1 MTFERNFKIS
11 SYFMIGAGFTAAAA
25 TGMIYWL
32 PVALF
37 AAAFIS
43 GWFIDTARLRKQTPK
58 WFLNCVSIL
67 CFLFFIADFMLLSRS
82 FMVSVIHLIL
92 FTSIVKLLT
101 LSKNRDY
108 FFLYLTSFTLLLAA
122 SSMKVHLIF
131 GICFLIF
138 LFFGIHTFILFE
150 MRLSHGA
157 IQKRI
162 RIHPFVAPKSRNE
175 SGPELFSP
183 FPTRLLS
190 IISFGVTLLILAVAL
205 PLFLLLPRSSSGY
218 NRQPSG
224 ETQFVSGFSDSVEL
238 GRTGT
243 VKQSDAV
250 VMRVRVSKPPSLLPV
265 DLKWRGLAFDYYNG
279 RAWKRSDPV
288 RRPVPVQGRYFKLE
302 DSARGTDWLHQS
314 FFIESLSTNVVFAA
328 RKALAVSRDAG
339 SLTRDSAENLYVNS
353 PEQTKRRYDVISDQ
367 SLPNPE
373 FIYGTGSIPAG
384 ILKTCLQ
391 VPPLD
396 GRIEELTKQVTAQAG
411 NNYEKVKAL
420 EQYLH
425 ERYAYS
431 LELKG
436 TPGSKDP
443 LSVFLFETRQ
453 GHCEYFASALAIMLR
468 YAGIPSR
475 LVNGFRIGEYN
486 RIGDSWIVRQY
497 HAHSWVEAYLPPY
510 GWTEF
515 DPTPVQRQYSRPE
528 FAQFWIDMANT
539 IDLWWWERVVNYDYS
554 RQYNVIAFIY
564 STSAKIRDSIRDLAA
579 RAFEK
584 SSQGFLWMFSTK
596 ETQGSAK
603 VWVGAIILFIIMA
616 FLIRPLRKQILKR
629 MRPVLYRN
637 RPRLYAETFYT
648 EALEILSKYGIARDP
663 DQTPMEFAKG
673 LSNHPAGTSLFALTR
688 LYNRVRFGPPDEAP
702 GRTEADNLLRSLRRS
717 LSG

>member
-1 MTFERNFKIS
+1 MTFEQNFKIS
-11 SYFMIGAGFTAAAA
+11 SYFMIGAGFAAAAA
-25 TGMIYWL
+25 TGMIHWL

-37 AAAFIS
+37 AVAFIA
-43 GWFIDTARLRKQTPK
+43 GWFIDTARLREQIPN
-58 WFLNCVSIL
+58 WSLNCVSIL
-67 CFLFFIADFMLLSRS
+67 CFLFFIVDFTLLSRS
-82 FMVSVIHLIL
+82 FMVSVIHLVL

-108 FFLYLTSFTLLLAA
+108 FFLYLSSFTLLLAA
-122 SSMKVHLIF
+122 SSMKIHFLF

-138 LFFGIHTFILFE
+138 LFSGIHTFILFE
-150 MRLSHGA
+150 MRLSHSA

-162 RIHPFVAPKSRNE
+162 RIHPFVALRSRNE

-190 IISFGVTLLILAVAL
+190 AISFGITLLILVVAL
-205 PLFLLLPRSSSGY
+205 PLFLLLPRSGSGY

-224 ETQFVSGFSDSVEL
+224 KTQFVSGFSDSVEL
-238 GRTGT
+238 GRIGT

-250 VMRVRVSKPPSLLPV
+250 VMRVQLSKPPSLLPE
-265 DLKWRGLAFDYYNG
+265 DLKWRGLAFDYYDG

-288 RRPVPVQGRYFKLE
+288 RHPVPTQGRYFKLE
-302 DSARGTDWLHQS
+302 ESALGTDWLQQS
-314 FFIESLSTNVVFAA
+314 FFIESLSANVVFAA

-339 SLTRDSAENLYVNS
+339 SLSRDSADNLYVNS
-353 PEQTKRRYDVISDQ
+353 PEQTKRRYDVISDW
-367 SLPNPE
+367 SRPNPE
-373 FIYGTGSIPAG
+373 LIYDTGSIPAG
-384 ILKTCLQ
+384 ILETCLQ
-391 VPPLD
+391 IPPLD
-396 GRIEELTKQVTAQAG
+396 GRIEELTKQVTASAG
-411 NNYEKVKAL
+411 GNYEKARIL
-420 EQYLH
+420 EQYLR

-515 DPTPVQRQYSRPE
+515 DPTPVQRQHPRSA

-539 IDLWWWERVVNYDYS
+539 VDLWWWERVVNYDYS
-554 RQYNVIAFIY
+554 RQYNVIATIY

-579 RAFEK
+579 RAFDK
-584 SSQGFLWMFSTK
+584 SRKGMLWIFSTK
-596 ETQGSAK
+596 ETHGPAK
-603 VWVGAIILFIIMA
+603 VWPGVIILFIVMA

-637 RPRLYAETFYT
+637 RPKLYAESFYT
-648 EALEILSKYGIARDP
+648 EALEMLSKHGMVRAP
-663 DQTPMEFAKG
+663 DQTPMEFAQT
-673 LSNHPAGTSLFALTR
+673 LSDHPAGTPLFALTR
-688 LYNRVRFGPPDEAP
+688 LYNTTRFGPQHTPRTMEAE
-702 GRTEADNLLRSLRRS
+702 RLLQSLRGS